1 MQPILITAVLLLPG
15 QPSLQIQPAGV
26 TLTGPQATQRLAV
39 LRVQK
44 SEVVGD
50 VTSRAEFFSSNL
62 KVATVDENGIVKAVG
77 DGETNISAAQDDLK
91 ATIRVKAEKTGE
103 PETISFTNHVIPVLT
118 KIGCNSGACHGALAG
133 KGGMKLSLRGYDP
146 AADHFV
152 LTRQASARRVNRQ
165 EPARSLMLMKPTLA
179 LPHGGGLKLEVKSP
193 DFRVLAD
200 WIATGAPGPAKS
212 EPSLQRIEVLPPRA
226 KLEPKDQLQVLVR
239 AWYSD
244 GHTEDVTRWTKFNST
259 EDLVA
264 GVDDDG
270 LVKVAGHGEAS
281 IVAIFAGRV
290 ALVQIASP
298 FPGAIDAK
306 VFAASPKHNFIDGHV
321 LKKLEALNIPPSP
334 QCSDHEFIRR
344 GFLDALGILP
354 TPEEVR
360 KFTGD
365 PRADK
370 RAKLI
375 DAILERP
382 EFVDYWAYKW
392 SDLLLIS
399 SRKLPQPAM
408 RAFYHFVRQSVADDK
423 PWDTFAREIL
433 TVRGNSLQNGQAN
446 YFMLHK
452 EISDLTETTSLTFMG
467 TSITCARCHNHPLE
481 KWTQDQYWSLA
492 NLFAQIAIK
501 NGDRGGEF
509 SIQSTSEGDVLHP
522 RRGVPMPP
530 APLDGKPWTQS
541 SKDRREHF
549 ADWLTAPDNPY
560 FAKALVNRVWRNFLG
575 RGLVEAED
583 DLRQTN
589 PPSNEELLDALAKN
603 FVQKKYDVKQ
613 TIRAIMNSAAYQRSS
628 APLPGNKT
636 DDRYYS
642 RYLIRRLPAEVVL
655 DAYSYLTKVPTAFT
669 QVAVGSSGGNAATA
683 DYPLGTRALQL
694 PDTQLT
700 SQFLDAFGRPERG
713 QTCSCERQQESSVTQ
728 ALHLNNGQTLND
740 KLRSKKSRIE
750 DWLQEKIGDEE
761 AIRRIFILAL
771 CREPSKQESAR
782 FRKIMAEAARD
793 PQATRRE
800 VLEDLCWSVLTGRE
814 FLFNR

>member
-1 MQPILITAVLLLPG
+1 
-15 QPSLQIQPAGV
+15 
-26 TLTGPQATQRLAV
+26 V